1 MRWYIFVTIL
11 FSQLVFTET
20 ILKGR
25 FIKDV
30 KSPGERIFLTRLTGV
45 VGEKGKFVISVDD
58 INYENLWN
66 NSVVVLDLYEGSH
79 NVCVNVVADFTIADL
94 SKKTCIDV
102 DLKDD
107 EKKFF
112 ILKWKS
118 IFPAADTVKFI
129 PETSEEFLKN

>member
-79 NVCVNVVADFTIADL
+79 NVCVNVVADFTIVDL
-94 SKKTCIDV
+94 SKKTCIDI

-118 IFPAADTVKFI
+118 IFNADTVKFI